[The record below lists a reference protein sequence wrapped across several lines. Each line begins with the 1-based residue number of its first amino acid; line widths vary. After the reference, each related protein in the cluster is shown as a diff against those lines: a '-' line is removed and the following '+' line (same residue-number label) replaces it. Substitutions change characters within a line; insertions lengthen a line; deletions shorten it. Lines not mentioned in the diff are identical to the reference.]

1 MSSVMFLVSYV
12 FLYLIF
18 NIASEN
24 VDKIILPETQ
34 NDVLTLP
41 LIPHETVK
49 RRRRRFL
56 RESTN
61 AEYKRPDV
69 YARRDLSLVPS
80 NQHITSLYQGYGT
93 HYIDLWVGTPNPQRQ
108 TVIVDTGSH
117 LTAFPCSECRDCGE
131 SYHTDPLYDE
141 GSSVSFQ
148 KLACKDCSLGRCKN
162 DQCFLGL
169 SYKEGSSWAA
179 YEARDI
185 LYAGGD
191 ASQTFAQDQLSSSR
205 EKQKRQASELSF
217 EMKFGCQTA
226 LTGLFRTQLED
237 GILGM
242 SDEKGSFW
250 RQMHEANVITKK
262 QFSLCFSH
270 QPVGNSKGEIL
281 AGAITLGGRDERLS
295 NMPLVYAKHYKMNG
309 FYTIRLRNIIFWDDK
324 DNNNGIIATNELM
337 KKNIVKFDLTED
349 VLNTG
354 GVIVDSGTTDTYLN
368 IILRE
373 TFYNAWEKLTGTQYH
388 NNEITLTK
396 EEFDAFPTILFQI
409 EGDEHGNKAL
419 GNKPNQIP
427 GLVGDLDKEHP
438 YDILVAMPAANFME
452 YDPSRKMYT
461 ARVLVNEPGTSV
473 LGANFMMGHDV
484 LFDVDNS
491 RLGFTESD
499 CDSAYLFT
507 G

>member
-1 MSSVMFLVSYV
+1 M
-12 FLYLIF
+12 
-18 NIASEN
+18 ASESVN
-24 VDKIILPETQ
+24 KVILPEIQ

-41 LIPHETVK
+41 LIPHDTIK
-49 RRRRRFL
+49 RRRNRRFL
-56 RESTN
+56 KGSASASANTR
-61 AEYKRPDV
+61 YKRPDT
-69 YARRDLSLVPS
+69 YPRRNLSLIPG

-117 LTAFPCSECRDCGE
+117 LTAFPCSQCVDCGE

-141 GSSVSFQ
+141 SSSISFQ
-148 KLACKDCSLGRCKN
+148 KLTCKDCSLGSCKS
-162 DQCFLGL
+162 DKCFLGL
-169 SYKEGSSWAA
+169 SYKEGSSWTA
-179 YEARDI
+179 YEAIDI

-191 ASQTFAQDQLSSSR
+191 ASQSFAQDQLPSPR

-226 LTGLFRTQLED
+226 LTGLFKTQLED

-242 SDEKGSFW
+242 SDDKGSFW

-270 QPVGNSKGEIL
+270 QPVGNSKGEVL

-295 NMPLVYAKHYKMNG
+295 NMPLVYARYYKMNG

-324 DNNNGIIATNELM
+324 DNNNGVIPTKELK
-337 KKNIVKFDLTED
+337 KKNIQKLDLAEEA
-349 VLNTG
+349 LNNG

-368 IILRE
+368 VMMRE
-373 TFYNAWEKLTGTQYH
+373 SFYKAWQSLTGSEYH
-388 NNEITLTK
+388 NADIALTK
-396 EEFDAFPTILFQI
+396 EEFDALPTILFQI
-409 EGDEHGNKAL
+409 EGDEQINKAL
-419 GNKPNQIP
+419 GNHPNEIS

-452 YDPSRKMYT
+452 YDPAGEFYT
-461 ARVLVNEPGTSV
+461 NRLLVNEPGTSV

-507 G
+507 A